1 MCACVCVCVCVCVYV
16 CVRAC
21 ARARMVCTCCYC
33 CCCCQVLNLAMSD
46 LAFSVVVDPFSVYFD
61 LQPWRLA
68 RGFCVAWMVLDC
80 ALPFVSFLA
89 LITLNADRLVFA
101 ISPGLYRRAC
111 SRRALRATAL
121 LLPWLL
127 GLGLLVPLWVLSAVI
142 WPRHGLCMYGI
153 TKTAATASAVI
164 SLYLPCVALI
174 VLTVLVVATV
184 IGSMPHDLT
193 ELTAM
198 RAPVGGGAARD
209 AHVPAACQWRQLRE
223 RPERLLRDGSLDSA
237 AGGGVEGG
245 GGAAAAAA
253 AAGEERSAVVK
264 GHRRLVVALCV
275 LNLLTVI
282 MQLPYGAISMLE
294 PQCVETSCQSTI
306 LLLQAL
312 SWMRSLTFS
321 LQPFC
326 LLTLTAV
333 RHACCPS
340 QGHLPQG
347 GDARH
352 SLTTHGG
359 SSKSDHIELAS
370 VNTANASNKG
380 PPTLV

>member
-1 MCACVCVCVCVCVYV
+1 
-16 CVRAC
+16 
-21 ARARMVCTCCYC
+21 
-33 CCCCQVLNLAMSD
+33 MSD

-89 LITLNADRLVFA
+89 LVTLNADRLVFA
-101 ISPGLYRRAC
+101 TSPGLYRRAS
-111 SRRALRATAL
+111 SRRTLRATTL

-127 GLGLLVPLWVLSAVI
+127 GLGLLVPLWILSAVI

-153 TKTAATASAVI
+153 TQTAAVASAVI
-164 SLYLPCVALI
+164 SLYVPCIALI
-174 VLTVLVVATV
+174 VLTVLIVATI
-184 IGSMPHDLT
+184 IGSMPRDLT

-198 RAPVGGGAARD
+198 RVPVGGGAAR
-209 AHVPAACQWRQLRE
+209 ASHVPAARQWRQLRD

-237 AGGGVEGG
+237 PGGGAEGG
-245 GGAAAAAA
+245 GGAA
-253 AAGEERSAVVK
+253 AAGEERSAVVR

-282 MQLPYGAISMLE
+282 TQLPYGAISMLE

-333 RHACCPS
+333 RHACCPP
-340 QGHLPQG
+340 QGHRPQSG
-347 GDARH
+347 HARH
-352 SLTTHGG
+352 SLTTRGG
-359 SSKSDHIELAS
+359 SSKSDNIELAS